1 MPKSGPEGQLQLW
14 QEAESR
20 YVALV
25 TALDHDTLHREE
37 KKARKAAILEVEEAR
52 AKADKHRAKY
62 FRKALS

>member
-1 MPKSGPEGQLQLW
+1 MAGG
-14 QEAESR
+14 R
-20 YVALV
+20 VALV